1 MPASLYLVST
11 PIGNL
16 EDISLRAVRILKQV
30 SLIAAED
37 TRRTALL
44 LRHFDIRTPT
54 TSFHD
59 HNEREKLP
67 LLLATLAGGNDI
79 ALVSDAGT
87 PAVSDPGYGLIDAA
101 IKAGIRVIPIP
112 GPSAVMAALVASGFP
127 AEPFV
132 FLGFPPSR
140 ALARH
145 EWFRSISLEN
155 RTVVFFE
162 APHRIQKTLE
172 ELSAYLGQRPI
183 CLCRELTKLHE
194 ECLRGTA
201 AELIGHTTKE
211 RGEFTVVVSAWQAR
225 ERAETGEIP
234 EDGAVFLHFCD
245 LTEKMG
251 RSRRQ
256 AVSET
261 ARRFGLSPNEVY
273 RAIERAKKTAQ

>member
-140 ALARH
+140 SLARH
-145 EWFRSISLEN
+145 EWFRAMSLEN

-162 APHRIQKTLE
+162 APHRIQNTLE
-172 ELSAYLGQRPI
+172 KLSKCLGQRPI
-183 CLCRELTKLHE
+183 CLCRELTKVHE

-211 RGEFTVVVSAWQAR
+211 RGEFTVVVSSWQAR
-225 ERAETGEIP
+225 EEAEAPEAP
-234 EDGAVFLHFCD
+234 EDKAVFLHFCD
-245 LTEKMG
+245 LTESAG

-273 RAIERAKKTAQ
+273 RAIERAKKAAQ